1 MAEMIC
7 CSLATTD
14 RATGTLTET
23 HDGAGGA
30 CVAFIKSTSHQR
42 GVFNSLR
49 DILRT
54 FSCQP
59 TQHRVRREGDPV
71 DPIALCECGS
81 ASMNVAFE
89 WQGASRQP
97 ALRLYLW
104 KKKKK
109 GPMRLQTATIM
120 LFSSAIR
127 AFLSHSPWVR
137 RKDSPVS
144 FCLHPYYSC
153 EDRDVSPYPFQANK
167 IARLLPNSSIFQIL
181 VFAPTFVTP

>member
-23 HDGAGGA
+23 HDWAGGA

-104 KKKKK
+104 EKKKKR
-109 GPMRLQTATIM
+109 PDATSNCYNYAILLRHPCFSLSLSM
-120 LFSSAIR
+120 SQEEGFSSELLFTPILLMR
-127 AFLSHSPWVR
+127 GPWR
-137 RKDSPVS
+137 FTVS
-144 FCLHPYYSC
+144 ISG
-153 EDRDVSPYPFQANK
+153 E
-167 IARLLPNSSIFQIL
+167 
-181 VFAPTFVTP
+181 